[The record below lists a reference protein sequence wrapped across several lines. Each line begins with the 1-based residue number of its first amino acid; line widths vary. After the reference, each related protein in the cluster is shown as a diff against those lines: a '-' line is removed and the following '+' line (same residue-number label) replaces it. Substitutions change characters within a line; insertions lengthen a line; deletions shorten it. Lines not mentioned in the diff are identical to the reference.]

1 MRKEERF
8 EDFDVRDTGCE
19 LFNNTGF
26 CRHTASLTTRRRK
39 KRIIRYNDYRKK
51 IRELCDAEGFEL
63 LPYGWAPYFY
73 FPMPSR
79 WRQRKRTRMHGQM
92 KHTRPDYDNLVK
104 GITDSLGKKRGEITH
119 RIPDEKVAQ
128 ISGTG
133 KFWIDAE
140 QGYIEILLNQPLYN
154 PFGVTFI
161 NQLQ

>member
-8 EDFDVRDTGCE
+8 DDFDVRDTGCE

-26 CRHTASLTTRRRK
+26 CRHTATKTTRNRK

-63 LPYGWAPYFY
+63 LPYGWAAYFY
-73 FPMPSR
+73 YPCPAR
-79 WRQRKRTRMHGQM
+79 WRPAKRKRMHGQH
-92 KHTRPDYDNLVK
+92 KHTKPDVDNLI
-104 GITDSLGKKRGEITH
+104 GAILDSLGKKRGEVSN
-119 RIPDEKVAQ
+119 RLKDEKVAQ
-128 ISGTG
+128 INGQG

-140 QGYIEILLNQPLYN
+140 EGYIEILLNQPLYN

-161 NQLQ
+161 NQL